1 MTWISTDRPYNVFFY
16 TSERIKLID
25 DESYGKPKGSIFNL
39 HNDYFLFL
47 LYSLNV
53 NWEMLN
59 VNSVIEFSNNVYLTS
74 CKSTFVRVNVF
85 RLIVD

>member
-1 MTWISTDRPYNVFFY
+1 MTWISTERPYNSFFLHC
-16 TSERIKLID
+16 RKNKID

-39 HNDYFLFL
+39 HYNIFLFL
-47 LYSLNV
+47 HYSLNV
-53 NWEMLN
+53 NGKMLN

-74 CKSTFVRVNVF
+74 YKSTFVRVNVF